1 MLLSESEA
9 FWMAILHEKLTY
21 TWPLQGSSQ
30 LPERLAESRPLKQ
43 DRSGYESAV
52 VATDRDEGGSRE
64 LTRSR
69 QPVDVP
75 ADSSA
80 QLQAVGERIYAELM
94 EHATNHGIARKA
106 ECKLDVSTITGKPPS
121 DTVWALLNGHVP
133 SQEEL
138 DELRHEFPNHI
149 AEARQRL
156 SLEVSSAACRESFE
170 TGLHIVLALV
180 VCGYSESTPDRLYG
194 FSDSGEPCVTR
205 RIMPRDRG
213 LYASLLQLLR
223 ASLPLPV
230 VERLAMAAAGS
241 AGDDALRTW
250 RPCLN
255 DLDKYIGT
263 FVPTVARSIFDE
275 FQSSNE
281 SREGWLLGK
290 RMSQLVKSVAD
301 FCDGVDAAQADI
313 HRHYDE
319 DIDIDQV
326 TSDNDRFLDVELDS
340 DTDESSQDETVSEE
354 EPSDITEG
362 DDYDTDD
369 ASSKPAQDVILTPSS
384 VLVSLLEH
392 WRARAVV
399 EGENSFAPDMPYD
412 EEIREYAADH
422 QDEMLTDF
430 LAEAEDVAMLCR
442 KSELLGVA
450 EMIKAAVDVVPPIS
464 PMRYGTATDVL
475 VAYGQLGKAFAKA
488 HQLISDAMK
497 VAYGELRLRELK
509 WGTQGLPAP
518 ALTGWAGQKE
528 NIRDAIKVAIE
539 QLNNG
544 LKPFVVLTQLAPAV
558 QSLLCDLTTQHVGN
572 LRGATSRAMLSAL
585 KKKLEQTND
594 EELRVQ
600 VRIADA
606 LNAIRN
612 QVAHERERSWDRDH
626 AVFFLNGLSILLRQI

>member
-9 FWMAILHEKLTY
+9 FWMAILYEKLTY

-30 LPERLAESRPLKQ
+30 QPERLAESGPLKQ
-43 DRSGYESAV
+43 HRSDDDSAV
-52 VATDRDEGGSRE
+52 AATDRDTGGSRE

-80 QLQAVGERIYAELM
+80 QLQALGKGVYATLI
-94 EHATNHGIARKA
+94 EHATNYGIARTA
-106 ECKLDVSTITGKPPS
+106 DCKLDGSTTIGKPPG
-121 DTVWALLNGHVP
+121 DTVWALLNGHLL

-138 DELRHEFPNHI
+138 AELRQEFPNHI

-156 SLEVSSAACRESFE
+156 SLEASSAACRESFE
-170 TGLHIVLALV
+170 SGLHIVLALA

-194 FSDSGEPCVTR
+194 FSESGEPCVTR

-241 AGDDALRTW
+241 TGDDALRTW

-263 FVPTVARSIFDE
+263 FVPAVARSIFDE

-290 RMSQLVKSVAD
+290 RMNQLMKSVAD
-301 FCDGVDAAQADI
+301 FCDGIDLAQAEI
-313 HRHYDE
+313 QRSYDE

-326 TSDNDRFLDVELDS
+326 TSGNDRFLDVEVDS
-340 DTDESSQDETVSEE
+340 NTDESSPDETVSED
-354 EPSDITEG
+354 EPSDIAEG
-362 DDYDTDD
+362 RDDGTDD
-369 ASSKPAQDVILTPSS
+369 ASSVPAQDTILTPSS

-399 EGENSFAPDMPYD
+399 LGENSFAPDMPYD
-412 EEIREYAADH
+412 EETGEYAADH
-422 QDEMLTDF
+422 QDEMLSDF

-442 KSELLGVA
+442 KTELLGVA
-450 EMIKAAVDVVPPIS
+450 EMIKAAVDVVPPVS
-464 PMRYGTATDVL
+464 PMRYGAATDVL
-475 VAYGQLGKAFAKA
+475 VAYGQLGRAFAKA

-572 LRGATSRAMLSAL
+572 LRGATPHAMLHAL
-585 KKKLEQTND
+585 KEKLRQTND
-594 EELRVQ
+594 DELRVQ

-612 QVAHERERSWDRDH
+612 QVAHEHDRSWDRDH